1 MEVVRAKH
9 NSKVDV
15 GEVYY
20 PPRVVT
26 EAVAMGLRT
35 GFSLDHTAR
44 RHGGGAWDFS
54 QRSCQR
60 EALALINETRPF
72 CPTC

>member
-1 MEVVRAKH
+1 MEVVRAK
-9 NSKVDV
+9 NDSKVDD
-15 GEVYY
+15 GEVYA

-26 EAVAMGLRT
+26 EAVAMGLRK
-35 GFSLDHTAR
+35 GLSLYLKAKR
-44 RHGGGAWDFS
+44 PGGGAWDFS

-72 CPTC
+72 C